1 MKFKKYGR
9 TWYTTRKE
17 ALKNRM
23 KGDMIYYD
31 IGMKSYYLISPK
43 KKSFW
48 NI

>member
-9 TWYTTRKE
+9 TWYTTKKE
-17 ALKNRM
+17 ALENRT
-23 KGDMIYYD
+23 KGDRIYHD
-31 IGMKSYYLISPK
+31 IGMKSYYLIPPK